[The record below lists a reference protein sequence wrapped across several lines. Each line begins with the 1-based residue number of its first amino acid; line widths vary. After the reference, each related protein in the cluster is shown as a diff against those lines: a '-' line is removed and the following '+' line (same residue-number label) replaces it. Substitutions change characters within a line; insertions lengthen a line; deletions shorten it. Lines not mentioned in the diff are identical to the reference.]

1 MERDLE
7 QAQPCHFDAMLR
19 MLKIVEPTSEVK
31 EQLGIP
37 EPTKGSRVLYILVS
51 PKFHPITKLH
61 GRRFFDVWKQCILC
75 TWSVISA

>member
-19 MLKIVEPTSEVK
+19 MSKVVEPTSEVK

-37 EPTKGSRVLYILVS
+37 EPTKGSRGLYILVFRKLQS
-51 PKFHPITKLH
+51 IMKLH
-61 GRRFFDVWKQCILC
+61 GRRFFEVWKQCILC
-75 TWSVISA
+75 T

>member
-19 MLKIVEPTSEVK
+19 MSKVVEPTSEVK

-37 EPTKGSRVLYILVS
+37 EPTKGSRVLHIFVFRKLQ
-51 PKFHPITKLH
+51 PIMKLH
-61 GRRFFDVWKQCILC
+61 GRILFDVWKQCISC
-75 TWSVISA
+75 T